1 MIGVSVSSPGK
12 WISVSLR
19 SLIEWWWPPLKSIH
33 NNLFILSWRTI
44 ARQKTI
50 TFSLYSPSLLFL
62 RNGYIHSPV
71 NLFTRSSPHPPPS
84 PRIPPW
90 AKYTNHHIH
99 KAPLYLQPGLNSNLA
114 GVSLSVCSLCCCPVT
129 SPVSA
134 DAAGAWRAGQAI
146 SQIFRIVGN
155 FFVHATHRIPMVEM
169 LFMSFCAPHHRL
181 LLHCGSLSCLDGV
194 LFLRSTLTLPL
205 HV

>member
-1 MIGVSVSSPGK
+1 MPARRQSPFHYILHHFSSFETV
-12 WISVSLR
+12 ISIPQSTCLLGLHLILLLRHGFHLRPNILTTSSSL
-19 SLIEWWWPPLKSIH
+19 PP
-33 NNLFILSWRTI
+33 TGE
-44 ARQKTI
+44 T
-50 TFSLYSPSLLFL
+50 
-62 RNGYIHSPV
+62 
-71 NLFTRSSPHPPPS
+71 
-84 PRIPPW
+84 
-90 AKYTNHHIH
+90 
-99 KAPLYLQPGLNSNLA
+99 GLNSNLA

-129 SPVSA
+129 SPVST

-181 LLHCGSLSCLDGV
+181 LLLRGSLSCLDGV
-194 LFLRSTLTLPL
+194 LVLRSTLTLPL